1 MDGVPSRP
9 SNVDTSPLSRYA
21 LGTANIRELVLTA
34 AVYNLERS
42 IKQRLLYRIQQGT
55 GVEILRWT
63 DDGDTRQQAWN
74 YPVTP

>member
-9 SNVDTSPLSRYA
+9 PNVDTGPLSRYA

-42 IKQRLLYRIQQGT
+42 FKQRLLYRIQQGT
-55 GVEILRWT
+55 GVEILRI
-63 DDGDTRQQAWN
+63 
-74 YPVTP
+74 